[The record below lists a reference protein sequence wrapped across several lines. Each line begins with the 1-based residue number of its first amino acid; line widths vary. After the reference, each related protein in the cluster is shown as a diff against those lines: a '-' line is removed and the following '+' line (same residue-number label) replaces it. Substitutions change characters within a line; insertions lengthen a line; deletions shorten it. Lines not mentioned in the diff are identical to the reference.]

1 MTRQIIN
8 ASDTLPASRP
18 KINEN
23 FEELYSDLGSAR
35 PLVRA
40 GWDFATAAARDA
52 ETLTDDDI
60 GFVCRVAAPLGYF
73 LLRQRTPTVVWE
85 QIGRVYAPV
94 PAAIGSATYDL
105 AAGDV
110 GRWLRFTHSGAKTV
124 NVLTSTDVVDGE
136 WYIRNA
142 SSSGSITLVAG
153 SGVTLAEPEAGGLVI
168 PIRGSRVIKRIAP
181 NSYEVA

>member
-1 MTRQIIN
+1 MARQVIN

-18 KINEN
+18 NINSN
-23 FEELYSDLGSAR
+23 FEELYGR
-35 PLVRA
+35 RLVRS
-40 GWDFATAAARDA
+40 GWEFANATARDA

-73 LLRQRTPTVVWE
+73 LLRQRTPSVVWE
-85 QIGRVYAPV
+85 QIGRAYAPV
-94 PAAIGSATYDL
+94 AAAITGATRDL

-110 GRWLRFTHSGAKTV
+110 GLWLRFTHTGAKTI
-124 NVLTSTDVVDGE
+124 NVISSTDVPDGE

-142 SSSGSITLVAG
+142 SSSGSITLAAG
-153 SGVTLAEPEAGGLVI
+153 AGVTLTGTEAGGLVI
-168 PIRGSRVIKRIAP
+168 PVRGSRVIKRIAA